1 MYNIRFTLPGTKY
14 VIHVLLEC
22 YVNTGIFYHDE
33 KQWYI
38 NEYFS
43 NSKNDHHQNRKNE
56 KLNYM

>member
-43 NSKNDHHQNRKNE
+43 NTQSE
-56 KLNYM
+56 WSCVPLF